1 MAGTAR
7 TIKAEKFDAEKW
19 SPYGW
24 VPVPD
29 TDTRDGESTLFFE
42 WGDAHLNLIG
52 HDADEVPHSDASL
65 TCEML
70 FRHRTHTLN
79 VQGRRY
85 AQDNDCCRLDAVGA
99 SIQVLA
105 DRSAGH

>member
-7 TIKAEKFDAEKW
+7 TIKAEKFDAGKW

-42 WGDAHLNLIG
+42 WA
-52 HDADEVPHSDASL
+52 
-65 TCEML
+65 T
-70 FRHRTHTLN
+70 RT
-79 VQGRRY
+79 
-85 AQDNDCCRLDAVGA
+85 
-99 SIQVLA
+99 
-105 DRSAGH
+105 

>member
-1 MAGTAR
+1 M
-7 TIKAEKFDAEKW
+7 
-19 SPYGW
+19 
-24 VPVPD
+24 
-29 TDTRDGESTLFFE
+29 
-42 WGDAHLNLIG
+42 GDAHLNLIG
-52 HDADEVPHSDASL
+52 HDPDEVPHSGASL